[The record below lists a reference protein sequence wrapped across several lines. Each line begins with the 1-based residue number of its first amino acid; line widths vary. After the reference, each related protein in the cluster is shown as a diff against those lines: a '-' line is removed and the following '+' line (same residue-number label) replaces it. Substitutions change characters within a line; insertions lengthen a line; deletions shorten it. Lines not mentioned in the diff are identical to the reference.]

1 MSDWTAVRDR
11 RMAEAGAQEAYLA
24 AKLAFDLG
32 ASVRELRQ
40 AKGMTQKELAA
51 AAGMSQPAVA
61 RFEAGGTVP
70 TLALLERLAG
80 ALDAELTVSVH
91 PRPAA

>member
-11 RMAEAGAQEAYLA
+11 RMAEPGAQEAYLA

-40 AKGMTQKELAA
+40 AKGMTQKELAQ
-51 AAGMSQPAVA
+51 AAGMTQPAVA

-70 TLALLERLAG
+70 TIALLERLAG

-91 PRPAA
+91 PRTAA